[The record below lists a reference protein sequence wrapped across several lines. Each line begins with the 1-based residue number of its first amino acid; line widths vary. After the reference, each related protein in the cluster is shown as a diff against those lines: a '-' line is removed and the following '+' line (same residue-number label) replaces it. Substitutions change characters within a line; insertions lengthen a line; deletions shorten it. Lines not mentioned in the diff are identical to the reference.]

1 MNFGEFTSTFYSVFV
16 FSSLSSR
23 WANCLLYHLYSQ
35 NMVDLYMDV
44 NRIGHIYIVT
54 DFMVYECM
62 SLLICV
68 SSFMTKIL
76 QHNIIINTRVEYNK
90 SPE

>member
-1 MNFGEFTSTFYSVFV
+1 M
-16 FSSLSSR
+16 
-23 WANCLLYHLYSQ
+23 LYPLYSQ

-44 NRIGHIYIVT
+44 NRIGHIHIVT

-76 QHNIIINTRVEYNK
+76 QHTIMIHTRGEYNK